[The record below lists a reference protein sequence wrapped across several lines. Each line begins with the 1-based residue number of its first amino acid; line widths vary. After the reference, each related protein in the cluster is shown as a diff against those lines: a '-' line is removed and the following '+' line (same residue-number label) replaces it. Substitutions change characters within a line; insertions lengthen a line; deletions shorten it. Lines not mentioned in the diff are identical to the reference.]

1 MERRLAAVLVAD
13 FAGYSSHVGRNEEL
27 AVRAARGHLDAIE
40 LVIGLHRGRVVKTMG
55 DGLLAEFA
63 SSRDAVGCAAAIQHR
78 MMERNAPL
86 EASEQMLLRVGV
98 HSGEILSESG
108 DIFGDDVN
116 IAARIEAHAPTG
128 GVAVSERVRDE
139 VAGRLDIAFRDAG
152 SPALKNIS
160 RSIRLFDWMPLRQA
174 DAPAARPKA
183 VADKPSLAVLPLTN
197 WSASPQTEYIA
208 DGLTEDIISAL
219 ARVPWLFVIAR
230 NSSFAY
236 KGTPMDVR
244 QIGRDLA
251 VRYVL
256 EGSMRIQGNRI
267 RVSGQLAD
275 TASGAQVW
283 SERFD
288 GTDEDIFD
296 LQDKVTAAVVAA
308 VAPTVQMAEM
318 ERAAQSAPGN
328 ASAYDYYLQ
337 GLAALNRAQV
347 AKAADLLDA
356 AIDASPGYA
365 KAMALRAWCHTLNV
379 AWRVGYAQDTD
390 RARGGE
396 LAKAAL
402 DLAPG
407 DLEVAAYAGYTLA
420 FFGLEIERGMGLVR
434 QACDGCPS
442 FAWAWTSLAML
453 EALQGDSDKVLDL
466 ADRARQLNPKDPLW
480 FRALVAIAAV
490 HRDAGRFDEALQAAQ
505 EGLQLNPNVVVLYVH
520 LICAL
525 CELDRMD
532 EARTMASRL
541 LDLSP
546 EFSVSRFQDHHKY
559 FRAALHTAQNT
570 RWLTAVGLPE

>member
-13 FAGYSSHVGRNEEL
+13 FAGYSAHVGRNEEL

-40 LVIGLHRGRVVKTMG
+40 LVIGLHRGRLVKTMG
-55 DGLLAEFA
+55 DGLLAEFT
-63 SSRDAVGCAAAIQHR
+63 SSRDAVGCAVAIQNR
-78 MMERNAPL
+78 MVERNAPL
-86 EASEQMLLRVGV
+86 DAEESMYLRVGV
-98 HSGEILSESG
+98 HSGEILAENG
-108 DIFGDDVN
+108 DIFGEEVN
-116 IAARIEAHAPTG
+116 IAARIEAFSPEG
-128 GVAVSERVRDE
+128 GVVVSGRVHE
-139 VAGRLDIAFRDAG
+139 EISGRLDMAFQDAG
-152 SPALKNIS
+152 TPALKNIS
-160 RSIRLFDWMPLRQA
+160 RSIRLFEWRPQKQA
-174 DAPAARPKA
+174 DAPVERVNAI
-183 VADKPSLAVLPLTN
+183 ADKPSLAVLPLTN
-197 WSASPQTEYIA
+197 WSANPETEYIA

-244 QIGRDLA
+244 QIGRDLG

-275 TASGAQVW
+275 TSSGAQVW

-318 ERAAQSAPGN
+318 QRAAQSAPGN

-356 AIDASPGYA
+356 AIKASPDYA
-365 KAMALRAWCHTLNV
+365 KAMAIRAWCHTLNV
-379 AWRVGYAQDTD
+379 AWRVGYAQETD
-390 RARGGE
+390 RTRGGE
-396 LAKAAL
+396 LADAAL

-407 DLEVAAYAGYTLA
+407 DLEVAAYAGYALA

-434 QACDGCPS
+434 QACEGCPS

-453 EALQGDSDKVLDL
+453 EALQGDSDKVLEL
-466 ADRARQLNPKDPLW
+466 AARARQLNPKDPLW

-490 HRDAGRFDEALQAAQ
+490 HRDAGRFEEALEAAQ
-505 EGLQLNPNVVVLYVH
+505 EGLRLNPNVVVLYVH
-520 LICAL
+520 SICSL

-532 EARTMASRL
+532 EAKVLANRL

-559 FRAALHTAQNT
+559 FRTALHTAQNT
-570 RWLTAVGLPE
+570 RLLRAMGLPE

>member
-13 FAGYSSHVGRNEEL
+13 FASYSAHVGRNEEM
-27 AVRAARGHLDAIE
+27 AVRAARGHLDAME

-63 SSRDAVGCAAAIQHR
+63 SSRDAVGCAAALQNR

-86 EASEQMLLRVGV
+86 EDGEQMRLRVGV
-98 HSGEILSESG
+98 HSGEILSENN

-116 IAARIEAHAPTG
+116 IAARIEAFAPEG
-128 GVAVSERVRDE
+128 GVVISERVRDE
-139 VAGRLDIAFRDAG
+139 VSGRLDMAFRDAG
-152 SPALKNIS
+152 TPVLKNIS
-160 RSIRLFDWMPLRQA
+160 RSVRLFEWMPLRQVA
-174 DAPAARPKA
+174 TPAMQRR

-197 WSASPQTEYIA
+197 WSANPQTEYIA

-236 KGTPMDVR
+236 KGTPMDIR
-244 QIGRDLA
+244 QIGRELG
-251 VRYVL
+251 VRYIL
-256 EGSMRIQGNRI
+256 EGSLRIQGNRV
-267 RVSGQLAD
+267 RVTGQLAD
-275 TASGAQVW
+275 TTTGAQVW

-296 LQDKVTAAVVAA
+296 LQDKVTEAVVAA

-318 ERAAQSAPGN
+318 RRAAQSAPGN
-328 ASAYDYYLQ
+328 ASAYDHYLQ

-347 AKAADLLDA
+347 AKAAELLDA
-356 AIDASPGYA
+356 AIGAAPDYA

-379 AWRVGYAQDTD
+379 AWRVGYAQETD
-390 RARGGE
+390 RTRGGE
-396 LAKAAL
+396 LANAAL

-434 QACDGCPS
+434 QACEGCPS

-453 EALQGDSDKVLDL
+453 EALQGDSLKVLGL

-490 HRDAGRFDEALQAAQ
+490 HRDAGRFEDALEAAQ
-505 EGLQLNPNVVVLYVH
+505 QGLRLNPNVVVLYVH
-520 LICAL
+520 SICSL
-525 CELDRMD
+525 CELGRMD
-532 EARTMASRL
+532 EAHMMAQRL

-559 FRAALHTAQNT
+559 FRTALHTQQNS
-570 RWLTAVGLPE
+570 RWLKAVGLPE